1 MVIGLHTHHIN
12 VHKMSAI
19 QIKYKDSS
27 ETIGVGHGLIT
38 MYVTSNDNGATLY
51 AGTTDTDNKRRNTW
65 YKDVT
70 LSQDDEIYI
79 EIVETDILTEPGE
92 SVCDTSIR
100 PQLSK
105 LEQFKLLETALKK
118 EGLI

>member
-1 MVIGLHTHHIN
+1 
-12 VHKMSAI
+12 MSAI
-19 QIKYKDSS
+19 QIKYKTTA
-27 ETIGVGHGLIT
+27 ETIGVEHGLIT
-38 MYVTSNDNGATLY
+38 IHITSNDNSATLY

-65 YKDVT
+65 YKDVA
-70 LSQDDEIYI
+70 LSKDDEIYI
-79 EIVETDILTEPGE
+79 EIVETDNLTEPEE

-105 LEQFKLLETALKK
+105 LEQFRLLEAALKK

>member
-1 MVIGLHTHHIN
+1 
-12 VHKMSAI
+12 MSAI
-19 QIKYKDSS
+19 QIKYKNTS
-27 ETIGVGHGLIT
+27 ETIGVEHGLIT
-38 MYVTSNDNGATLY
+38 MYVTSKDDNAILY

-65 YKDVT
+65 YNDVA

-79 EIVETDILTEPGE
+79 EIVGTDILTEPE
-92 SVCDTSIR
+92 KSVCDTSIR

-105 LEQFKLLETALKK
+105 LEQFRLLEAALKK